1 MRCRQKLLSRDA
13 KCIGHQ
19 CVQCGMIYDC
29 ENLSDKSCRLPFNYE
44 RCLQCKIHPSSDY
57 LWAGYCTTSFL
68 CIRYGAST
76 NIRVLYLPG
85 HCMMAVKLVPF
96 HPIAIGIL
104 FNHYLELKA
113 IERTIAEW
121 KKPSQIPP
129 ETNFVIQSDCNS
141 LDQFLDQKWNP
152 FKGWLR

>member
-1 MRCRQKLLSRDA
+1 MIVKTLAISHVAFLSIINDVYSARFTPPVT
-13 KCIGHQ
+13 IFEL
-19 CVQCGMIYDC
+19 VTT
-29 ENLSDKSCRLPFNYE
+29 S
-44 RCLQCKIHPSSDY
+44 Y
-57 LWAGYCTTSFL
+57 LW
-68 CIRYGAST
+68 IRYGAST

-104 FNHYLELKA
+104 FNHYLELKD

-129 ETNFVIQSDCNS
+129 KQT
-141 LDQFLDQKWNP
+141 L
-152 FKGWLR
+152 